1 MNPATIGPTGGPTN
15 GEAVKIII
23 GAWSSF
29 RTNICSSVS
38 LTTSIFGGHLNLAHI
53 TNGAAWYGVSDEK

>member
-1 MNPATIGPTGGPTN
+1 M
-15 GEAVKIII
+15 KIII